1 MLRLV
6 ARYADGW
13 NIAWAKPE
21 EYRQKLKTFEQA
33 CQQEGRDPA
42 QVRRSWFGRCIC
54 VTSGEEAAKL
64 SGPGLLGTPEQIVE
78 RIQAYVDLGIDY
90 FMFGARDVTDF
101 TTVELLAR
109 EVLPHFK
116 KQARAS

>member
-13 NIAWAKPE
+13 NIAWTKPE
-21 EYRQKLKTFEQA
+21 KYQEKLKIFEHM
-33 CQQEGRDPA
+33 CKQEGRDAA

-64 SGPGLLGTPEQIVE
+64 KGLGLLGTPEQIIE
-78 RIQAYVDLGIDY
+78 QIQAYIDLGIDY
-90 FMFGARDVTDF
+90 FMLGARDVTDL

-109 EVLPHFK
+109 EVFPYFK
-116 KQARAS
+116 K